1 MTEALSTDT
10 TLDTTIN
17 EQTGQVAD
25 IDNTQT
31 QENNLEENNTSDLTT
46 ETKEPADNDN
56 ATDTQTTT
64 PVATTTEPSVEQL
77 QSRLKEY
84 ELRDEETLRIRE
96 RLNLPNSDPQLLR
109 YDTIEAQIDNQS
121 QREWI
126 ALCNKYGVDYTPQGI
141 DKSSQDLEAKDPKSY
156 YQFKAEVDRLAN
168 DINYRKSA
176 ITGEK
181 KNYEITAFYN
191 QNKAIL
197 DGSPLVKQ
205 LVSNYVQQNFQQM
218 KNPQAELNGLMD
230 SIRLILTEGVEIGK
244 AVSQVEKAKT
254 DKSGVNANSSIAT
267 ANTTT
272 YDMGNNTKWTRSKI
286 GNLSTSEFEKYEK
299 DIMKAMAN
307 GEIDE

>member
-17 EQTGQVAD
+17 EQPGQVAD

-96 RLNLPNSDPQLLR
+96 RLNLPNSDPQLLH

-176 ITGEK
+176 IVTGKQIGRASCRERVS
-181 KNYEITAFYN
+181 
-191 QNKAIL
+191 
-197 DGSPLVKQ
+197 SPV
-205 LVSNYVQQNFQQM
+205 
-218 KNPQAELNGLMD
+218 
-230 SIRLILTEGVEIGK
+230 
-244 AVSQVEKAKT
+244 
-254 DKSGVNANSSIAT
+254 
-267 ANTTT
+267 
-272 YDMGNNTKWTRSKI
+272 
-286 GNLSTSEFEKYEK
+286 
-299 DIMKAMAN
+299 
-307 GEIDE
+307 